1 MTESANEKKF
11 GSFLKEARLTKNI
24 SIEEVSKHT
33 KIHPNILKAIEAED
47 VQSLGS
53 VYARSFIKIYAEYLG
68 LDKEDIVRRFDGL
81 KTGAESSFARDSR
94 QAAAP
99 LVFKGES
106 FLSDTTEWLIRIL
119 KKIPWGRIFV
129 IVLVLFIFLGVFKF
143 VQNRR
148 KRPALSALSEKIELS
163 KTLNKKPFLVQKQ
176 KKKTGAG
183 VSQTKKV
190 PSPAIVSE
198 LTTPTVVKFQ
208 EESKAPS
215 ILKAPVSKQE
225 VEKIILVL
233 RAKEKTWLQVKVDGK
248 IVFQGILAKG
258 VAESWQAKE
267 KIELWL
273 GNAGVVQLEMN
284 GRLLEKIGRP
294 GQTLKHVVAT
304 KAGLS
309 IEK

>member
-47 VQSLGS
+47 VRSLGT

-81 KTGAESSFARDSR
+81 KASAGSSYARDSR
-94 QAAAP
+94 ETAAP
-99 LVFKGES
+99 LAFKEES
-106 FLSDTTEWLIRIL
+106 FLFDTTERLTRIL
-119 KKIPWGRIFV
+119 KKIPWVRIFV

-143 VQNRR
+143 VQNKR
-148 KRPALSALSEKIELS
+148 KRPAVSEKIELF
-163 KTLNKKPFLVQKQ
+163 KTSGKKPLPAQKQ
-176 KKKTGAG
+176 KKKMDVK

-190 PSPAIVSE
+190 PSPAIASE
-198 LTTPTVVKFQ
+198 ITKPTVVKFQ

-215 ILKAPVSKQE
+215 TLKVPVSRQE
-225 VEKIILVL
+225 AEKIVLVL

-258 VAESWQAKE
+258 VAENWQAKE

-294 GQTLKHVVAT
+294 GQTLKHVVVT